1 MNRAA
6 DKRGGHLMGGKP
18 QRQQIVLF
26 VRVLLPDKRRITVL
40 SVLGL
45 AG

>member
-1 MNRAA
+1 MNRA
-6 DKRGGHLMGGKP
+6 DTRGGHLIGGKA
-18 QRQQIVLF
+18 QQQQIVLF
-26 VRVLLPDKRRITVL
+26 VRVVSDKRRITVL